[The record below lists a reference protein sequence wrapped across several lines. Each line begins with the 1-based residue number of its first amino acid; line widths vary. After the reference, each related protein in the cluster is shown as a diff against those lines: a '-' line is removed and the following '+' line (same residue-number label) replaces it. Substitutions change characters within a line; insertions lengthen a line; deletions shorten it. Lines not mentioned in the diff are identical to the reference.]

1 MMLFADHIVVVLG
14 GGDLG
19 TGAVARLSRAGFPV
33 VVLEIDP
40 PLTVR
45 RPVAVSTAVTEGRVE
60 VEDLVAKLV
69 DSVDGALE
77 VAATGEIAVLVDS
90 SPQALAG
97 RMEVLVD
104 ARVAKR
110 NIDTTIDQAPLVI
123 GLGPGFTAEV
133 DCHAVVETMR
143 GHHIGRV
150 IWAGTAEPNTGVPG
164 RLGGEDEQRV
174 LRAEH
179 SGPVEWLV
187 EFGERV
193 MRDQAIG
200 TVAGHPVRAL
210 THGVVR
216 GMVAPGFIARPGLK
230 LGDIDPRADASMCF
244 QISDKSLAV
253 GGGVLEAV
261 LMHLNRS
268 A

>member
-1 MMLFADHIVVVLG
+1 MLFAEHLAVVMG

-19 TGAVARLSRAGFPV
+19 TGCVARLHRAGFPIV
-33 VVLEIDP
+33 VSEIDP

-45 RPVAVSTAVTEGRVE
+45 RPVAVATAVTEGTVQ
-60 VEDLVAKLV
+60 VEDLTARLV
-69 DSVDGALE
+69 DTVDDALG
-77 VAATGEIAVLVDS
+77 VAGTGEIAVLVDA

-97 RMEVLVD
+97 RTEVLVD

-110 NIDTTIDQAPLVI
+110 NIDTTIDQAPLVV
-123 GLGPGFTAEV
+123 GLGPGFTAGV

-150 IWAGTAEPNTGVPG
+150 IWAGSAEPNTGVPG
-164 RLGGEDEQRV
+164 RLGGQDEQRV

-179 SGPVEWLV
+179 SGPVDWLV
-187 EFGERV
+187 DFGERV

-216 GMVAPGFIARPGLK
+216 GMIAPGFVASPGLK
-230 LGDIDPRADASMCF
+230 LGDIDPRADASICF
-244 QISDKSLAV
+244 EISDKSLAV

-261 LMHLNRS
+261 LMHLNS
-268 A
+268 TA